1 MAPLL
6 LSDRLVRLRDKLS
19 RKLAPMDRARV
30 LKQMLQYCES
40 IETWGKCEQDEP
52 MLSACLWPLSSETV
66 TGDKTH
72 SRATF
77 DGITFAQ
84 ATAVR
89 DYSADGENGQYQKI
103 NTYHRLVAKGERL
116 PPLDKKEGTT
126 SKELDKMFLS
136 FPGLSAPIRV
146 YRGLSSPR
154 LALKTVQEAEY
165 HDAGFTSTSSD
176 LLPAMVYAKDAK
188 VVLVIELP
196 PGFKAVSI
204 CDISRNP
211 QEKEILLPRGVL
223 FEAFDPPKEY
233 NGFTLLH
240 MRPAHERVSA

>member
-40 IETWGKCEQDEP
+40 IEAWGICERDEP
-52 MLSACLWPLSSETV
+52 MLSTHVWSLG
-66 TGDKTH
+66 TGVAAGNEAH

-77 DGITFAQ
+77 DGVTSAQ
-84 ATAVR
+84 ASAVR
-89 DYSADGENGQYQKI
+89 DYSADGEGGQYQKI
-103 NTYHRLVAKGERL
+103 NAYHRLIAKGERL
-116 PPLDKKEGTT
+116 PPLGKKEDVT

-136 FPGLSAPIRV
+136 FPGLSGPIRV

-165 HDAGFTSTSSD
+165 RDAGFTSTSSD
-176 LLPAMVYAKDAK
+176 LLPAMVYAKDVK

-223 FEAFDPPKEY
+223 LEAFDPPKEY